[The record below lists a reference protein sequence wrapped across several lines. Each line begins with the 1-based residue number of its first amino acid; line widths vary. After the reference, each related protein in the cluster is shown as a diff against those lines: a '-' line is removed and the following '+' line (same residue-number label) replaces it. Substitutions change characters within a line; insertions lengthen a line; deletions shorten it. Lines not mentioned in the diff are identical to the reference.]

1 MKPKYMLIIGNI
13 GCGKTTRAL
22 EEAKDYNVLRVRYE
36 DLKTHVDLIDHVENF
51 VNFKSISNF
60 FDKREK
66 LLLFDDIDILISQ
79 NRSACSYISSI
90 IQNKTCNVIVTCI
103 TSQEKKL
110 MDIKKSV
117 VDIVY
122 LDSKLKKDQSY
133 YDNNI
138 YDNVLEYLQNPER
151 DLKELSNLL
160 TSDII
165 LVTFIIYDN
174 YYVFINNNYKIDI
187 DLFISC
193 IVNDVTDIYCIA
205 SELEYVGFE
214 TNDWQLIEY
223 AAIVKAYKLQLLQRG
238 IMKYKKTKIYKKED
252 SKISYTQIT
261 SRTAQECNMKK
272 KINSLDFLNYD
283 NIRTYA
289 NIHHNNN
296 PKKKLGH
303 KTLFNSLCSIYLSN
317 MCE

>member
-1 MKPKYMLIIGNI
+1 MNHILIIGNI
-13 GCGKTTRAL
+13 GSGKTTRAD
-22 EEAKDYNVLRVRYE
+22 EESKDYNTLRVKYE
-36 DLKTHVDLIDHVENF
+36 DLKTHTDLVDHVENF
-51 VNFKSISNF
+51 INFKSISNF

-66 LLLFDDIDILISQ
+66 SLLFDDIDILISQ
-79 NRSACSYISSI
+79 NRSACSYISSV
-90 IQNKTCNVIVTCI
+90 IQNNSCRVIITCI

-110 MDIKKSV
+110 MDIKKNVSN
-117 VDIVY
+117 IIY
-122 LDSKLKKDQSY
+122 LESRSKSDLSY

-138 YDNVLEYLQNPER
+138 YDNVMEYLQNPDR
-151 DLKELSNLL
+151 NIKELSNLL

-174 YYVFINNNYKIDI
+174 YYNFINNNYKIDTE
-187 DLFISC
+187 LFINS
-193 IVNDVTDIYCIA
+193 IVNDVTEIYCAA

-214 TNDWQLIEY
+214 SNDWQLIEY
-223 AAIVKAYKLQLLQRG
+223 AAIIKGYKLQLLQNDL
-238 IMKYKKTKIYKKED
+238 KEYKKKTKKED

-272 KINSLDFLNYD
+272 KINSLDSLNYD

-289 NIHHNNN
+289 NIHFNNN

-317 MCE
+317 MSE